1 MTSQVGT
8 TPTAQPRC
16 MIETPLGVT
25 RANEIASA
33 HETVSCLVLGTS
45 DLTRDLQANHTPDR
59 TPLLYRYSSRVYK
72 ETKRFGSLSP
82 VKLLCLVYR
91 ANDEGGAVP
100 WQT

>member
-1 MTSQVGT
+1 
-8 TPTAQPRC
+8 

-59 TPLLYRYSSRVYK
+59 TPLLYR
-72 ETKRFGSLSP
+72 
-82 VKLLCLVYR
+82 
-91 ANDEGGAVP
+91 
-100 WQT
+100 

>member
-1 MTSQVGT
+1 
-8 TPTAQPRC
+8 

-59 TPLLYRYSSRVYK
+59 TPLLYRWV
-72 ETKRFGSLSP
+72 
-82 VKLLCLVYR
+82 V
-91 ANDEGGAVP
+91 GAAARNVSGRYV
-100 WQT
+100 

>member
-1 MTSQVGT
+1 
-8 TPTAQPRC
+8 

-59 TPLLYRYSSRVYK
+59 TPLLYRYMGLRES
-72 ETKRFGSLSP
+72 F
-82 VKLLCLVYR
+82 
-91 ANDEGGAVP
+91 
-100 WQT
+100 